1 MKNKNKI
8 INELYEKSPDVRE
21 RIRKDV
27 DFSQFEKKNAPAAKS
42 SNGFKWAT
50 AVLSVALIAMIA
62 VLAPI
67 IAKTSKPGKSGKTP
81 GVSYASDY
89 VVFIDVNPSVRL
101 DVSGGDVVTAQKGM
115 NKDGVVLLY
124 QENLVGKNIDE
135 AATYLIEK
143 MDEAGL
149 VKDKGK
155 VRISVADKK
164 TGKRIDEKQRHALEV
179 VNNLFKNKNKDVS
192 AMILSDKEIDAI
204 EDYYD
209 NNNVGE
215 YEMQMIEEFKA
226 KLLLAIDKKIGRIDE
241 LLNILKPWEKDERK
255 VKKLDQNDAETTR
268 PGVITDADVS
278 GIKDCLNM
286 FDDILAGGGIS
297 QNVAENT
304 DKDGEFKDYPFVM
317 TVTVGNTGITAKMYY
332 KEVNTVTETE
342 IDDGEEETEVSTTLS
357 GVMVFGDQKFDVT
370 GKKEIETEGNEKETS
385 IEFTTKSQTNPD
397 NYVKIKQSVEVENGA
412 QEVEYEYEIYENGE
426 KAREFKLEVEDENGK
441 TEVSFKMEIE
451 NVPEETE
458 YKIIKGDVDG
468 KFKIKY
474 EKGKE
479 KGFITV
485 EAVEGGYKLTY
496 NNGYS
501 EVI

>member
-67 IAKTSKPGKSGKTP
+67 IAKTSKPDKSRKTP

-124 QENLVGKNIDE
+124 KENLVGKNIDE

-164 TGKRIDEKQRHALEV
+164 TGKRIDEKQRHAVDV
-179 VNNLFKNKNKDVS
+179 VNNLFKNNNKVVS
-192 AMILSDKEIDAI
+192 AMILSDNEIDAI

-209 NNNVGE
+209 NNNVGQ
-215 YEMQMIEEFKA
+215 YEIDMIKEFKD
-226 KLLLAIDKKIGRIDE
+226 KLLRAIDKKIGRIDE

-255 VKKLDQNDAETTR
+255 VKNLDQNDAEKAALEAIK
-268 PGVITDADVS
+268 VYCADYKVNYYEVANDE
-278 GIKDCLNM
+278 IAEFYEDLVEKKKDLQECI
-286 FDDILAGGGIS
+286 DDI
-297 QNVAENT
+297 N
-304 DKDGEFKDYPFVM
+304 
-317 TVTVGNTGITAKMYY
+317 
-332 KEVNTVTETE
+332 
-342 IDDGEEETEVSTTLS
+342 
-357 GVMVFGDQKFDVT
+357 
-370 GKKEIETEGNEKETS
+370 
-385 IEFTTKSQTNPD
+385 NPD
-397 NYVKIKQSVEVENGA
+397 GDDSYGEILSDLLEIVKEELFE
-412 QEVEYEYEIYENGE
+412 QE
-426 KAREFKLEVEDENGK
+426 D
-441 TEVSFKMEIE
+441 
-451 NVPEETE
+451 
-458 YKIIKGDVDG
+458 
-468 KFKIKY
+468 
-474 EKGKE
+474 
-479 KGFITV
+479 
-485 EAVEGGYKLTY
+485 
-496 NNGYS
+496 
-501 EVI
+501 

>member
-8 INELYEKSPDVRE
+8 INELYEKSPDIRE

-67 IAKTSKPGKSGKTP
+67 IAKTSKPEKSGKTP

-179 VNNLFKNKNKDVS
+179 VNNLFQNKNKDVS
-192 AMILSDKEIDAI
+192 AMILSDNEIDAI

-209 NNNVGE
+209 NNNVGQ
-215 YEMQMIEEFKA
+215 YEIDMIKEFKD
-226 KLLLAIDKKIGRIDE
+226 KLLRAIDKKIGRIDE

-255 VKKLDQNDAETTR
+255 VKNLDQNDAEKAALEAIK
-268 PGVITDADVS
+268 VYCADYKVNYYEVANDE
-278 GIKDCLNM
+278 IAEFYEDLVEKKKDLQECI
-286 FDDILAGGGIS
+286 DDI
-297 QNVAENT
+297 N
-304 DKDGEFKDYPFVM
+304 
-317 TVTVGNTGITAKMYY
+317 
-332 KEVNTVTETE
+332 
-342 IDDGEEETEVSTTLS
+342 
-357 GVMVFGDQKFDVT
+357 
-370 GKKEIETEGNEKETS
+370 
-385 IEFTTKSQTNPD
+385 NPD
-397 NYVKIKQSVEVENGA
+397 GDDSYGEILSDLLEIVKEELFE
-412 QEVEYEYEIYENGE
+412 QE
-426 KAREFKLEVEDENGK
+426 D
-441 TEVSFKMEIE
+441 
-451 NVPEETE
+451 
-458 YKIIKGDVDG
+458 
-468 KFKIKY
+468 
-474 EKGKE
+474 
-479 KGFITV
+479 
-485 EAVEGGYKLTY
+485 
-496 NNGYS
+496 
-501 EVI
+501 

>member
-209 NNNVGE
+209 NNNVGD
-215 YEMQMIEEFKA
+215 YEKQMIDEFKA
-226 KLLLAIDKKIGRIDE
+226 KLLLAIEKKIGKIE
-241 LLNILKPWEKDERK
+241 NLLGMLDKEGLSESERK
-255 VKKLDQNDAETTR
+255 VKKLDQNDAEKAALEAIK
-268 PGVITDADVS
+268 VYCADYKVNYHEVANDE
-278 GIKDCLNM
+278 IAEFYEDLVEKKKDLLESI
-286 FDDILAGGGIS
+286 DDIKNS
-297 QNVAENT
+297 
-304 DKDGEFKDYPFVM
+304 DGDDSYGKILSDLLEIV
-317 TVTVGNTGITAKMYY
+317 
-332 KEVNTVTETE
+332 KEELFE
-342 IDDGEEETEVSTTLS
+342 
-357 GVMVFGDQKFDVT
+357 
-370 GKKEIETEGNEKETS
+370 
-385 IEFTTKSQTNPD
+385 
-397 NYVKIKQSVEVENGA
+397 
-412 QEVEYEYEIYENGE
+412 QE
-426 KAREFKLEVEDENGK
+426 D
-441 TEVSFKMEIE
+441 
-451 NVPEETE
+451 
-458 YKIIKGDVDG
+458 
-468 KFKIKY
+468 
-474 EKGKE
+474 
-479 KGFITV
+479 
-485 EAVEGGYKLTY
+485 
-496 NNGYS
+496 
-501 EVI
+501 

>member
-67 IAKTSKPGKSGKTP
+67 IAKTSKPDKSGKTP

-101 DVSGGDVVTAQKGM
+101 DVSAGDVVTAQKGM

-149 VKDKGK
+149 VKDNGK

-164 TGKRIDEKQRHALEV
+164 TGKRIDEKQRHAVEV

-209 NNNVGE
+209 NNNVGQ
-215 YEMQMIEEFKA
+215 YEIDMIKEFKD
-226 KLLLAIDKKIGRIDE
+226 KLLRAIDKKIGRIDE
-241 LLNILKPWEKDERK
+241 LLKILKPWEKDERK
-255 VKKLDQNDAETTR
+255 VKKIDQNDAEKAALEAIK
-268 PGVITDADVS
+268 VYCADYKVNYYEVANDE
-278 GIKDCLNM
+278 IAEFYEDLVEKKKDLQECI
-286 FDDILAGGGIS
+286 DDI
-297 QNVAENT
+297 N
-304 DKDGEFKDYPFVM
+304 
-317 TVTVGNTGITAKMYY
+317 
-332 KEVNTVTETE
+332 
-342 IDDGEEETEVSTTLS
+342 
-357 GVMVFGDQKFDVT
+357 
-370 GKKEIETEGNEKETS
+370 
-385 IEFTTKSQTNPD
+385 NPD
-397 NYVKIKQSVEVENGA
+397 GDDSYGEILSDLLEIVKEELFE
-412 QEVEYEYEIYENGE
+412 QE
-426 KAREFKLEVEDENGK
+426 D
-441 TEVSFKMEIE
+441 
-451 NVPEETE
+451 
-458 YKIIKGDVDG
+458 
-468 KFKIKY
+468 
-474 EKGKE
+474 
-479 KGFITV
+479 
-485 EAVEGGYKLTY
+485 
-496 NNGYS
+496 
-501 EVI
+501 

>member
-42 SNGFKWAT
+42 SNRFKWAT

-124 QENLVGKNIDE
+124 QENLIGKNIDE

-149 VKDKGK
+149 VKDKGN

-179 VNNLFKNKNKDVS
+179 VNNLFQNKNKDVS
-192 AMILSDKEIDAI
+192 AMILSDNEIDAI

-209 NNNVGE
+209 NNNVDE
-215 YEMQMIEEFKA
+215 YEKQMIEEFKA
-226 KLLLAIDKKIGRIDE
+226 KLLLAIDKKIGDIDE

-255 VKKLDQNDAETTR
+255 VKKLDQNDAEKAALEAIK
-268 PGVITDADVS
+268 VYCADYKVNYYEVANDE
-278 GIKDCLNM
+278 IAEFYKDLVEKKKDLQECI
-286 FDDILAGGGIS
+286 DDI
-297 QNVAENT
+297 N
-304 DKDGEFKDYPFVM
+304 
-317 TVTVGNTGITAKMYY
+317 
-332 KEVNTVTETE
+332 
-342 IDDGEEETEVSTTLS
+342 
-357 GVMVFGDQKFDVT
+357 
-370 GKKEIETEGNEKETS
+370 
-385 IEFTTKSQTNPD
+385 NPD
-397 NYVKIKQSVEVENGA
+397 GDDSYGEILSDLLEIVKEELF
-412 QEVEYEYEIYENGE
+412 E
-426 KAREFKLEVEDENGK
+426 ED
-441 TEVSFKMEIE
+441 
-451 NVPEETE
+451 
-458 YKIIKGDVDG
+458 D
-468 KFKIKY
+468 
-474 EKGKE
+474 
-479 KGFITV
+479 
-485 EAVEGGYKLTY
+485 
-496 NNGYS
+496 
-501 EVI
+501 

>member
-67 IAKTSKPGKSGKTP
+67 IAKTSKPDKPGKNP

-179 VNNLFKNKNKDVS
+179 VNNLFQNKNKDVS
-192 AMILSDKEIDAI
+192 AMILSDNDIDAI

-215 YEMQMIEEFKA
+215 YEKQMIEEFKA
-226 KLLLAIDKKIGRIDE
+226 KLLLAIDKKIGDINKLCE
-241 LLNILKPWEKDERK
+241 MLNNAGLSESERK
-255 VKKLDQNDAETTR
+255 VKNLDQNDAEKAALEAIK
-268 PGVITDADVS
+268 VYCADYKVNYHEVANDE
-278 GIKDCLNM
+278 IAEFCEDL
-286 FDDILAGGGIS
+286 DD
-297 QNVAENT
+297 
-304 DKDGEFKDYPFVM
+304 
-317 TVTVGNTGITAKMYY
+317 KM
-332 KEVNTVTETE
+332 KELLKC
-342 IDDGEEETEVSTTLS
+342 ID
-357 GVMVFGDQKFDVT
+357 
-370 GKKEIETEGNEKETS
+370 
-385 IEFTTKSQTNPD
+385 
-397 NYVKIKQSVEVENGA
+397 KIKNSDDDDSYGEILSDLLEIVKEELFE
-412 QEVEYEYEIYENGE
+412 QE
-426 KAREFKLEVEDENGK
+426 D
-441 TEVSFKMEIE
+441 
-451 NVPEETE
+451 
-458 YKIIKGDVDG
+458 
-468 KFKIKY
+468 
-474 EKGKE
+474 
-479 KGFITV
+479 
-485 EAVEGGYKLTY
+485 
-496 NNGYS
+496 
-501 EVI
+501 

>member
-8 INELYEKSPDVRE
+8 INELYEKSPDIRE

-67 IAKTSKPGKSGKTP
+67 IAKTSKPDKSGKTP

-124 QENLVGKNIDE
+124 KENLVGKNIDE

-149 VKDKGK
+149 VKDKGE

-179 VNNLFKNKNKDVS
+179 VNNLFQNKNKDVS
-192 AMILSDKEIDAI
+192 AMILSDNEIDAI

-215 YEMQMIEEFKA
+215 YEKQMIEEFKA

-241 LLNILKPWEKDERK
+241 LLNTLKPWEKDERK
-255 VKKLDQNDAETTR
+255 VKHLDQNDAEKAALEAIK
-268 PGVITDADVS
+268 VYCADYKVNYYEVANDE
-278 GIKDCLNM
+278 IAEFYEDLVEKKKDLLECI
-286 FDDILAGGGIS
+286 DDI
-297 QNVAENT
+297 N
-304 DKDGEFKDYPFVM
+304 
-317 TVTVGNTGITAKMYY
+317 
-332 KEVNTVTETE
+332 
-342 IDDGEEETEVSTTLS
+342 
-357 GVMVFGDQKFDVT
+357 
-370 GKKEIETEGNEKETS
+370 
-385 IEFTTKSQTNPD
+385 NPD
-397 NYVKIKQSVEVENGA
+397 GDDSYGEILSDLLEIVKEELFE
-412 QEVEYEYEIYENGE
+412 QE
-426 KAREFKLEVEDENGK
+426 D
-441 TEVSFKMEIE
+441 
-451 NVPEETE
+451 
-458 YKIIKGDVDG
+458 
-468 KFKIKY
+468 
-474 EKGKE
+474 
-479 KGFITV
+479 
-485 EAVEGGYKLTY
+485 
-496 NNGYS
+496 
-501 EVI
+501 

>member
-50 AVLSVALIAMIA
+50 AILSVALIAMIA

-67 IAKTSKPGKSGKTP
+67 IAKTSKPDKPGKTP

-179 VNNLFKNKNKDVS
+179 VNNLFRNKNKDVS
-192 AMILSDKEIDAI
+192 AMILSDEQIDAI
-204 EDYYD
+204 EDWYD
-209 NNNVGE
+209 TDNVGQ
-215 YEMQMIEEFKA
+215 YEIDMIKEFRE
-226 KLLLAIDKKIGRIDE
+226 KLIVAINEKIGRIE
-241 LLNILKPWEKDERK
+241 SLLGMLDKEGLSESERK
-255 VKKLDQNDAETTR
+255 VKKLDQNDAEKA
-268 PGVITDADVS
+268 VLEEIKIYCKAYKADIDDVLDEE
-278 GIKDCLNM
+278 INEYYKDLEKNKEKLQKSLKKINEN
-286 FDDILAGGGIS
+286 DDDDDYGDILAELLEI
-297 QNVAENT
+297 V
-304 DKDGEFKDYPFVM
+304 
-317 TVTVGNTGITAKMYY
+317 
-332 KEVNTVTETE
+332 KERLFEE
-342 IDDGEEETEVSTTLS
+342 DD
-357 GVMVFGDQKFDVT
+357 
-370 GKKEIETEGNEKETS
+370 
-385 IEFTTKSQTNPD
+385 
-397 NYVKIKQSVEVENGA
+397 
-412 QEVEYEYEIYENGE
+412 
-426 KAREFKLEVEDENGK
+426 
-441 TEVSFKMEIE
+441 
-451 NVPEETE
+451 
-458 YKIIKGDVDG
+458 
-468 KFKIKY
+468 
-474 EKGKE
+474 
-479 KGFITV
+479 
-485 EAVEGGYKLTY
+485 
-496 NNGYS
+496 
-501 EVI
+501 

>member
-27 DFSQFEKKNAPAAKS
+27 DFPQFEKKNAPAAKS

-164 TGKRIDEKQRHALEV
+164 TGKRIDEKQRHAVDV
-179 VNNLFKNKNKDVS
+179 VNNLFQNKNKDVS
-192 AMILSDKEIDAI
+192 AMILSDNEIDAI

-215 YEMQMIEEFKA
+215 YEKQMVEEFKA

-241 LLNILKPWEKDERK
+241 LLNTLKPWEKDERK
-255 VKKLDQNDAETTR
+255 VKNLDQNDAEKAALEAIK
-268 PGVITDADVS
+268 VYCADYNVNYHEVANDE
-278 GIKDCLNM
+278 IAEFYEDLVEKKKDLLECI
-286 FDDILAGGGIS
+286 DDI
-297 QNVAENT
+297 N
-304 DKDGEFKDYPFVM
+304 
-317 TVTVGNTGITAKMYY
+317 
-332 KEVNTVTETE
+332 
-342 IDDGEEETEVSTTLS
+342 
-357 GVMVFGDQKFDVT
+357 
-370 GKKEIETEGNEKETS
+370 
-385 IEFTTKSQTNPD
+385 NPD
-397 NYVKIKQSVEVENGA
+397 GDDSYGEILSDLLEIVKEELFE
-412 QEVEYEYEIYENGE
+412 QE
-426 KAREFKLEVEDENGK
+426 D
-441 TEVSFKMEIE
+441 
-451 NVPEETE
+451 
-458 YKIIKGDVDG
+458 
-468 KFKIKY
+468 
-474 EKGKE
+474 
-479 KGFITV
+479 
-485 EAVEGGYKLTY
+485 
-496 NNGYS
+496 
-501 EVI
+501 

>member
-67 IAKTSKPGKSGKTP
+67 IAKTSKPGKSPKTP

-124 QENLVGKNIDE
+124 KENLVGKNIDE

-164 TGKRIDEKQRHALEV
+164 TGKRIDEKQRHAVDV

-192 AMILSDKEIDAI
+192 AMILSDNEIDAI

-209 NNNVGE
+209 NNNVGQ
-215 YEMQMIEEFKA
+215 YEIDMIKEFKD
-226 KLLLAIDKKIGRIDE
+226 KLLRAIDKKIGDINKLCE
-241 LLNILKPWEKDERK
+241 MLNNAGLSESERK
-255 VKKLDQNDAETTR
+255 VKNLDQNDAEKAALEAIK
-268 PGVITDADVS
+268 VYCADYKVNYHEVANDE
-278 GIKDCLNM
+278 IAEFCEELFDKKKDLQECI
-286 FDDILAGGGIS
+286 DDIKTS
-297 QNVAENT
+297 
-304 DKDGEFKDYPFVM
+304 DGDDSYGEILSDLLEIV
-317 TVTVGNTGITAKMYY
+317 
-332 KEVNTVTETE
+332 KEELFE
-342 IDDGEEETEVSTTLS
+342 
-357 GVMVFGDQKFDVT
+357 
-370 GKKEIETEGNEKETS
+370 
-385 IEFTTKSQTNPD
+385 
-397 NYVKIKQSVEVENGA
+397 
-412 QEVEYEYEIYENGE
+412 QE
-426 KAREFKLEVEDENGK
+426 D
-441 TEVSFKMEIE
+441 
-451 NVPEETE
+451 
-458 YKIIKGDVDG
+458 
-468 KFKIKY
+468 
-474 EKGKE
+474 
-479 KGFITV
+479 
-485 EAVEGGYKLTY
+485 
-496 NNGYS
+496 
-501 EVI
+501 

>member
-67 IAKTSKPGKSGKTP
+67 IAKTSKPDKSPKTP

-179 VNNLFKNKNKDVS
+179 VNNLFQNKNKDVS

-209 NNNVGE
+209 NNNVGQ
-215 YEMQMIEEFKA
+215 YEIDMIKEFKD
-226 KLLLAIDKKIGRIDE
+226 KLLLAIDKKIGDINKLCE
-241 LLNILKPWEKDERK
+241 MLNNAGLSESERK
-255 VKKLDQNDAETTR
+255 VKNLDQNDAEKAALEAIK
-268 PGVITDADVS
+268 VYCADYKVNYHEVANDE
-278 GIKDCLNM
+278 IAEFCDDLVDKRKDLLECI
-286 FDDILAGGGIS
+286 DDI
-297 QNVAENT
+297 NNP
-304 DKDGEFKDYPFVM
+304 DGDDSYGEILSDLLEIV
-317 TVTVGNTGITAKMYY
+317 
-332 KEVNTVTETE
+332 KEE
-342 IDDGEEETEVSTTLS
+342 L
-357 GVMVFGDQKFDVT
+357 F
-370 GKKEIETEGNEKETS
+370 EKE
-385 IEFTTKSQTNPD
+385 D
-397 NYVKIKQSVEVENGA
+397 
-412 QEVEYEYEIYENGE
+412 
-426 KAREFKLEVEDENGK
+426 
-441 TEVSFKMEIE
+441 
-451 NVPEETE
+451 
-458 YKIIKGDVDG
+458 
-468 KFKIKY
+468 
-474 EKGKE
+474 
-479 KGFITV
+479 
-485 EAVEGGYKLTY
+485 
-496 NNGYS
+496 
-501 EVI
+501 

>member
-67 IAKTSKPGKSGKTP
+67 IAKTSKPGKPGKNP

-124 QENLVGKNIDE
+124 KENLVGKNIDE

-164 TGKRIDEKQRHALEV
+164 TGKRIDEKQRHALDV

-215 YEMQMIEEFKA
+215 YEKQMIEEFKD
-226 KLLLAIDKKIGRIDE
+226 KLIVAINEKIRRIESLLGMLDKEGLSE
-241 LLNILKPWEKDERK
+241 SERK
-255 VKKLDQNDAETTR
+255 VKKLDQNDAEKAALEAIK
-268 PGVITDADVS
+268 VYCADYKVNYHEVANDE
-278 GIKDCLNM
+278 IAEFYDDLVDKRKDLLECI
-286 FDDILAGGGIS
+286 DDI
-297 QNVAENT
+297 N
-304 DKDGEFKDYPFVM
+304 KPDGDDSYGEILSDLLEIV
-317 TVTVGNTGITAKMYY
+317 
-332 KEVNTVTETE
+332 KEELFE
-342 IDDGEEETEVSTTLS
+342 
-357 GVMVFGDQKFDVT
+357 
-370 GKKEIETEGNEKETS
+370 
-385 IEFTTKSQTNPD
+385 
-397 NYVKIKQSVEVENGA
+397 
-412 QEVEYEYEIYENGE
+412 QE
-426 KAREFKLEVEDENGK
+426 D
-441 TEVSFKMEIE
+441 
-451 NVPEETE
+451 
-458 YKIIKGDVDG
+458 
-468 KFKIKY
+468 
-474 EKGKE
+474 
-479 KGFITV
+479 
-485 EAVEGGYKLTY
+485 
-496 NNGYS
+496 
-501 EVI
+501 

>member
-8 INELYEKSPDVRE
+8 INELYEKSPDIRE

-179 VNNLFKNKNKDVS
+179 VNNLFQNKNKDVS
-192 AMILSDKEIDAI
+192 AMILSDNEIDAI

-215 YEMQMIEEFKA
+215 YEKQMVEEFKA

-255 VKKLDQNDAETTR
+255 VKNLDQNDAEKAALEAIK
-268 PGVITDADVS
+268 VYCADYKVNYYEVANDE
-278 GIKDCLNM
+278 IAEFYEDLVEKKKDLQECI
-286 FDDILAGGGIS
+286 DDI
-297 QNVAENT
+297 N
-304 DKDGEFKDYPFVM
+304 
-317 TVTVGNTGITAKMYY
+317 
-332 KEVNTVTETE
+332 
-342 IDDGEEETEVSTTLS
+342 
-357 GVMVFGDQKFDVT
+357 
-370 GKKEIETEGNEKETS
+370 
-385 IEFTTKSQTNPD
+385 NPD
-397 NYVKIKQSVEVENGA
+397 GDDSYGEILSDLLEIVKEELFE
-412 QEVEYEYEIYENGE
+412 QE
-426 KAREFKLEVEDENGK
+426 D
-441 TEVSFKMEIE
+441 
-451 NVPEETE
+451 
-458 YKIIKGDVDG
+458 
-468 KFKIKY
+468 
-474 EKGKE
+474 
-479 KGFITV
+479 
-485 EAVEGGYKLTY
+485 
-496 NNGYS
+496 
-501 EVI
+501 

>member
-67 IAKTSKPGKSGKTP
+67 IAKTSKPK
-81 GVSYASDY
+81 SYASDY

-124 QENLVGKNIDE
+124 RENLVGKNIDE

-179 VNNLFKNKNKDVS
+179 VNKLFQNKNKDVS
-192 AMILSDKEIDAI
+192 AMILSDNDIDAI
-204 EDYYD
+204 EDWYD
-209 NNNVGE
+209 TDNVGD
-215 YEMQMIEEFKA
+215 YEKQMIDDFK
-226 KLLLAIDKKIGRIDE
+226 KRLLDAINTKIGRIEEIKALLDE
-241 LLNILKPWEKDERK
+241 LDKNRRVKD
-255 VKKLDQNDAETTR
+255 LDNDAEKSLYEK
-268 PGVITDADVS
+268 IQLYCADYKLNWNEVK
-278 GIKDCLNM
+278 KD
-286 FDDILAGGGIS
+286 
-297 QNVAENT
+297 
-304 DKDGEFKDYPFVM
+304 
-317 TVTVGNTGITAKMYY
+317 
-332 KEVNTVTETE
+332 
-342 IDDGEEETEVSTTLS
+342 
-357 GVMVFGDQKFDVT
+357 
-370 GKKEIETEGNEKETS
+370 
-385 IEFTTKSQTNPD
+385 
-397 NYVKIKQSVEVENGA
+397 KIKEF
-412 QEVEYEYEIYENGE
+412 YKDIDE
-426 KAREFKLEVEDENGK
+426 KREKLEDCIEDI
-441 TEVSFKMEIE
+441 EISDGDDSYGE
-451 NVPEETE
+451 ILSDLLEIVKEELFE
-458 YKIIKGDVDG
+458 QED
-468 KFKIKY
+468 
-474 EKGKE
+474 
-479 KGFITV
+479 
-485 EAVEGGYKLTY
+485 
-496 NNGYS
+496 
-501 EVI
+501 

>member
-21 RIRKDV
+21 RIKKDV

-149 VKDKGK
+149 VEAKVK

-179 VNNLFKNKNKDVS
+179 VNNLFQNKNKDVS
-192 AMILSDKEIDAI
+192 AMILSDKDIDAI
-204 EDYYD
+204 EDWYD
-209 NNNVGE
+209 TDNVGE
-215 YEMQMIEEFKA
+215 YEKQMIDDFK
-226 KLLLAIDKKIGRIDE
+226 KRLLDAINTKIGRIEEIKALLDE
-241 LLNILKPWEKDERK
+241 LDKNRRVKD
-255 VKKLDQNDAETTR
+255 LDNDAEKSLYEK
-268 PGVITDADVS
+268 IQLYCADYKLNWNEVK
-278 GIKDCLNM
+278 KD
-286 FDDILAGGGIS
+286 
-297 QNVAENT
+297 
-304 DKDGEFKDYPFVM
+304 
-317 TVTVGNTGITAKMYY
+317 
-332 KEVNTVTETE
+332 
-342 IDDGEEETEVSTTLS
+342 
-357 GVMVFGDQKFDVT
+357 
-370 GKKEIETEGNEKETS
+370 
-385 IEFTTKSQTNPD
+385 
-397 NYVKIKQSVEVENGA
+397 KIKEF
-412 QEVEYEYEIYENGE
+412 YEDIDE
-426 KAREFKLEVEDENGK
+426 KREKLEDCIEDI
-441 TEVSFKMEIE
+441 EISDGDDSYGE
-451 NVPEETE
+451 ILSDLLEIVKEELFE
-458 YKIIKGDVDG
+458 QED
-468 KFKIKY
+468 
-474 EKGKE
+474 
-479 KGFITV
+479 
-485 EAVEGGYKLTY
+485 
-496 NNGYS
+496 
-501 EVI
+501 

>member
-149 VKDKGK
+149 VKDKGN

-179 VNNLFKNKNKDVS
+179 VNNLFQNKNKDVS
-192 AMILSDKEIDAI
+192 AMILSDNEIDAI

-215 YEMQMIEEFKA
+215 YEKQMVEEFKT
-226 KLLLAIDKKIGRIDE
+226 KLLLAIDKKIGDIDE
-241 LLNILKPWEKDERK
+241 LINTLKPWEKDERK
-255 VKKLDQNDAETTR
+255 VKTLDQNDAEKAALEAIK
-268 PGVITDADVS
+268 VYCADYKVNYYEVANDE
-278 GIKDCLNM
+278 IAEFYEDLVEKKKDLQECI
-286 FDDILAGGGIS
+286 DDI
-297 QNVAENT
+297 N
-304 DKDGEFKDYPFVM
+304 
-317 TVTVGNTGITAKMYY
+317 
-332 KEVNTVTETE
+332 
-342 IDDGEEETEVSTTLS
+342 
-357 GVMVFGDQKFDVT
+357 
-370 GKKEIETEGNEKETS
+370 
-385 IEFTTKSQTNPD
+385 NPD
-397 NYVKIKQSVEVENGA
+397 GDDSYGEILSDLLEIVKEELFE
-412 QEVEYEYEIYENGE
+412 QE
-426 KAREFKLEVEDENGK
+426 D
-441 TEVSFKMEIE
+441 
-451 NVPEETE
+451 
-458 YKIIKGDVDG
+458 
-468 KFKIKY
+468 
-474 EKGKE
+474 
-479 KGFITV
+479 
-485 EAVEGGYKLTY
+485 
-496 NNGYS
+496 
-501 EVI
+501 

>member
-1 MKNKNKI
+1 MKNRNKI

-179 VNNLFKNKNKDVS
+179 VNNLFQNKNKDVS
-192 AMILSDKEIDAI
+192 AMILSDNDIDAI

-215 YEMQMIEEFKA
+215 YEKQMVEEFKA
-226 KLLLAIDKKIGRIDE
+226 KLLLAIDKKIGDINKLCE
-241 LLNILKPWEKDERK
+241 MLNNAGLSESERK
-255 VKKLDQNDAETTR
+255 VKNLDQNDAEKAALEAIK
-268 PGVITDADVS
+268 VYCADYKVNYHEVANDE
-278 GIKDCLNM
+278 IAEFYEDL
-286 FDDILAGGGIS
+286 DD
-297 QNVAENT
+297 
-304 DKDGEFKDYPFVM
+304 
-317 TVTVGNTGITAKMYY
+317 KM
-332 KEVNTVTETE
+332 KELLKC
-342 IDDGEEETEVSTTLS
+342 ID
-357 GVMVFGDQKFDVT
+357 
-370 GKKEIETEGNEKETS
+370 
-385 IEFTTKSQTNPD
+385 
-397 NYVKIKQSVEVENGA
+397 KIKNSDDDDSYGEILSDLLEIVKEELFE
-412 QEVEYEYEIYENGE
+412 QE
-426 KAREFKLEVEDENGK
+426 D
-441 TEVSFKMEIE
+441 
-451 NVPEETE
+451 
-458 YKIIKGDVDG
+458 
-468 KFKIKY
+468 
-474 EKGKE
+474 
-479 KGFITV
+479 
-485 EAVEGGYKLTY
+485 
-496 NNGYS
+496 
-501 EVI
+501 

>member
-179 VNNLFKNKNKDVS
+179 VNNLFQNKNKDVS
-192 AMILSDKEIDAI
+192 AMILSDNEIDAI

-215 YEMQMIEEFKA
+215 YEKQMVEEFKA

-255 VKKLDQNDAETTR
+255 VKNLDQNDAEKAALEAIK
-268 PGVITDADVS
+268 VYCADYKVNYYEVANDE
-278 GIKDCLNM
+278 IAEFYKDLVEKKKDLQECI
-286 FDDILAGGGIS
+286 DDI
-297 QNVAENT
+297 N
-304 DKDGEFKDYPFVM
+304 
-317 TVTVGNTGITAKMYY
+317 
-332 KEVNTVTETE
+332 
-342 IDDGEEETEVSTTLS
+342 
-357 GVMVFGDQKFDVT
+357 
-370 GKKEIETEGNEKETS
+370 
-385 IEFTTKSQTNPD
+385 NPD
-397 NYVKIKQSVEVENGA
+397 GDDSYGEILSDLLEIVKEELFE
-412 QEVEYEYEIYENGE
+412 QE
-426 KAREFKLEVEDENGK
+426 D
-441 TEVSFKMEIE
+441 
-451 NVPEETE
+451 
-458 YKIIKGDVDG
+458 
-468 KFKIKY
+468 
-474 EKGKE
+474 
-479 KGFITV
+479 
-485 EAVEGGYKLTY
+485 
-496 NNGYS
+496 
-501 EVI
+501 

>member
-67 IAKTSKPGKSGKTP
+67 IAKTSKPDKSPKTP

-179 VNNLFKNKNKDVS
+179 VNKLFQNKNKDVS
-192 AMILSDKEIDAI
+192 AMILSDNDIDAI

-215 YEMQMIEEFKA
+215 YEKQMVEEFKA

-255 VKKLDQNDAETTR
+255 VKKLDQNDAEKAALEAIK
-268 PGVITDADVS
+268 VYCADYKVNYYEVANDE
-278 GIKDCLNM
+278 IAEFYEELFDKKKDLLECI
-286 FDDILAGGGIS
+286 DDI
-297 QNVAENT
+297 N
-304 DKDGEFKDYPFVM
+304 
-317 TVTVGNTGITAKMYY
+317 
-332 KEVNTVTETE
+332 
-342 IDDGEEETEVSTTLS
+342 
-357 GVMVFGDQKFDVT
+357 
-370 GKKEIETEGNEKETS
+370 
-385 IEFTTKSQTNPD
+385 NPD
-397 NYVKIKQSVEVENGA
+397 GDDSYGEILSDLLEIVKEELFE
-412 QEVEYEYEIYENGE
+412 QE
-426 KAREFKLEVEDENGK
+426 D
-441 TEVSFKMEIE
+441 
-451 NVPEETE
+451 
-458 YKIIKGDVDG
+458 
-468 KFKIKY
+468 
-474 EKGKE
+474 
-479 KGFITV
+479 
-485 EAVEGGYKLTY
+485 
-496 NNGYS
+496 
-501 EVI
+501 

>member
-8 INELYEKSPDVRE
+8 INELYEKSHDVRE

-67 IAKTSKPGKSGKTP
+67 IAKTSKPK
-81 GVSYASDY
+81 SYASDY

-164 TGKRIDEKQRHALEV
+164 TGKRIDEKQRHAVDV

-192 AMILSDKEIDAI
+192 AMILSDNDIDAI

-215 YEMQMIEEFKA
+215 YEKQMVEEFKA
-226 KLLLAIDKKIGRIDE
+226 KLMLAIDKKIGRIDE

-255 VKKLDQNDAETTR
+255 VKNLDQNDAEKAALEAIK
-268 PGVITDADVS
+268 VYCADYKVNYHEVANDE
-278 GIKDCLNM
+278 IAEFYDDLVEKKKDLQECI
-286 FDDILAGGGIS
+286 DDI
-297 QNVAENT
+297 
-304 DKDGEFKDYPFVM
+304 K
-317 TVTVGNTGITAKMYY
+317 
-332 KEVNTVTETE
+332 
-342 IDDGEEETEVSTTLS
+342 
-357 GVMVFGDQKFDVT
+357 
-370 GKKEIETEGNEKETS
+370 
-385 IEFTTKSQTNPD
+385 NPD
-397 NYVKIKQSVEVENGA
+397 GDDSYGEILSDLLEIVKEELFE
-412 QEVEYEYEIYENGE
+412 QE
-426 KAREFKLEVEDENGK
+426 D
-441 TEVSFKMEIE
+441 
-451 NVPEETE
+451 
-458 YKIIKGDVDG
+458 
-468 KFKIKY
+468 
-474 EKGKE
+474 
-479 KGFITV
+479 
-485 EAVEGGYKLTY
+485 
-496 NNGYS
+496 
-501 EVI
+501 

>member
-21 RIRKDV
+21 RIKKDV

-67 IAKTSKPGKSGKTP
+67 IAKTSKPDKPGKTP

-164 TGKRIDEKQRHALEV
+164 TGKRIDEKQRHAVEV

-192 AMILSDKEIDAI
+192 AMILSDNDIDAI

-215 YEMQMIEEFKA
+215 YEKQMVEEFKA
-226 KLLLAIDKKIGRIDE
+226 KLLLAIDKKIGDINKLCE
-241 LLNILKPWEKDERK
+241 MLNNAGLSESERK
-255 VKKLDQNDAETTR
+255 VKNLDQNDAEKAALEAIK
-268 PGVITDADVS
+268 VYCADYKVNYHEVANDE
-278 GIKDCLNM
+278 IAEFYEDL
-286 FDDILAGGGIS
+286 DD
-297 QNVAENT
+297 
-304 DKDGEFKDYPFVM
+304 
-317 TVTVGNTGITAKMYY
+317 KM
-332 KEVNTVTETE
+332 KELLKC
-342 IDDGEEETEVSTTLS
+342 ID
-357 GVMVFGDQKFDVT
+357 
-370 GKKEIETEGNEKETS
+370 
-385 IEFTTKSQTNPD
+385 
-397 NYVKIKQSVEVENGA
+397 KIKNSDDDDSYGEILSDLLEIVKEELFE
-412 QEVEYEYEIYENGE
+412 QE
-426 KAREFKLEVEDENGK
+426 D
-441 TEVSFKMEIE
+441 
-451 NVPEETE
+451 
-458 YKIIKGDVDG
+458 
-468 KFKIKY
+468 
-474 EKGKE
+474 
-479 KGFITV
+479 
-485 EAVEGGYKLTY
+485 
-496 NNGYS
+496 
-501 EVI
+501 

>member
-164 TGKRIDEKQRHALEV
+164 TGKRIDEKQRHALKV
-179 VNNLFKNKNKDVS
+179 VNNLFQNKNKDVS

-215 YEMQMIEEFKA
+215 YEKQMIDDFKD
-226 KLLLAIDKKIGRIDE
+226 KLIVAINEKIRRIESLLGMIDKEGLSE
-241 LLNILKPWEKDERK
+241 SERK
-255 VKKLDQNDAETTR
+255 VKKLDQNDAEKAALEAIK
-268 PGVITDADVS
+268 VYCADYKVNYHEVANDE
-278 GIKDCLNM
+278 IAEFYEDL
-286 FDDILAGGGIS
+286 DD
-297 QNVAENT
+297 
-304 DKDGEFKDYPFVM
+304 KR
-317 TVTVGNTGITAKMYY
+317 
-332 KEVNTVTETE
+332 KELLKC
-342 IDDGEEETEVSTTLS
+342 ID
-357 GVMVFGDQKFDVT
+357 
-370 GKKEIETEGNEKETS
+370 
-385 IEFTTKSQTNPD
+385 
-397 NYVKIKQSVEVENGA
+397 KIKNSDDDDSYGEILSDLLEIVKEELFE
-412 QEVEYEYEIYENGE
+412 QE
-426 KAREFKLEVEDENGK
+426 D
-441 TEVSFKMEIE
+441 
-451 NVPEETE
+451 
-458 YKIIKGDVDG
+458 
-468 KFKIKY
+468 
-474 EKGKE
+474 
-479 KGFITV
+479 
-485 EAVEGGYKLTY
+485 
-496 NNGYS
+496 
-501 EVI
+501 

>member
-67 IAKTSKPGKSGKTP
+67 IAKTSKPDKSPKTP

-179 VNNLFKNKNKDVS
+179 VNNLFQNKNKDVS

-215 YEMQMIEEFKA
+215 YEKQMIDEFKA
-226 KLLLAIDKKIGRIDE
+226 KLLLAIEKKIGKIE
-241 LLNILKPWEKDERK
+241 NLLGMLDKEGLSESERK
-255 VKKLDQNDAETTR
+255 VKKLDQNDAEKAALEAIK
-268 PGVITDADVS
+268 VYCADYKVNYYEVANDE
-278 GIKDCLNM
+278 IAEFYEDLVEKKKDLLECI
-286 FDDILAGGGIS
+286 DDI
-297 QNVAENT
+297 N
-304 DKDGEFKDYPFVM
+304 
-317 TVTVGNTGITAKMYY
+317 
-332 KEVNTVTETE
+332 
-342 IDDGEEETEVSTTLS
+342 
-357 GVMVFGDQKFDVT
+357 
-370 GKKEIETEGNEKETS
+370 
-385 IEFTTKSQTNPD
+385 NPD
-397 NYVKIKQSVEVENGA
+397 GDDSYGEILSDLLEIVKEELFE
-412 QEVEYEYEIYENGE
+412 QE
-426 KAREFKLEVEDENGK
+426 D
-441 TEVSFKMEIE
+441 
-451 NVPEETE
+451 
-458 YKIIKGDVDG
+458 
-468 KFKIKY
+468 
-474 EKGKE
+474 
-479 KGFITV
+479 
-485 EAVEGGYKLTY
+485 
-496 NNGYS
+496 
-501 EVI
+501 

>member
-21 RIRKDV
+21 RIKKDV

-67 IAKTSKPGKSGKTP
+67 IAKTSKPDKPPKTP

-124 QENLVGKNIDE
+124 KENLVGKNIDE

-164 TGKRIDEKQRHALEV
+164 TGKRIDEKQRHALDV
-179 VNNLFKNKNKDVS
+179 VNNLFQNKNKDVS
-192 AMILSDKEIDAI
+192 AMILSDNEIDAI

-209 NNNVGE
+209 NNNVGD
-215 YEMQMIEEFKA
+215 YEKQMVEEFKA

-255 VKKLDQNDAETTR
+255 VKNLDQNDAEKAALEAIK
-268 PGVITDADVS
+268 VYCADYKVNYYEVANDE
-278 GIKDCLNM
+278 IAEFYKDLVEKKKDLQECI
-286 FDDILAGGGIS
+286 DDI
-297 QNVAENT
+297 N
-304 DKDGEFKDYPFVM
+304 
-317 TVTVGNTGITAKMYY
+317 
-332 KEVNTVTETE
+332 
-342 IDDGEEETEVSTTLS
+342 
-357 GVMVFGDQKFDVT
+357 
-370 GKKEIETEGNEKETS
+370 
-385 IEFTTKSQTNPD
+385 NPD
-397 NYVKIKQSVEVENGA
+397 GDDSYGEILSDLLEIVKEELFE
-412 QEVEYEYEIYENGE
+412 QE
-426 KAREFKLEVEDENGK
+426 D
-441 TEVSFKMEIE
+441 
-451 NVPEETE
+451 
-458 YKIIKGDVDG
+458 
-468 KFKIKY
+468 
-474 EKGKE
+474 
-479 KGFITV
+479 
-485 EAVEGGYKLTY
+485 
-496 NNGYS
+496 
-501 EVI
+501 

>member
-67 IAKTSKPGKSGKTP
+67 IAKTSKPDKSGKTP

-149 VKDKGK
+149 VKDKGN

-164 TGKRIDEKQRHALEV
+164 TGKRIDEKQRHAVDV
-179 VNNLFKNKNKDVS
+179 VNNLFQNKNKDVS
-192 AMILSDKEIDAI
+192 AMILSDNEIDAI

-215 YEMQMIEEFKA
+215 YEKQMVEEFKA

-255 VKKLDQNDAETTR
+255 VKKLDQNDAEKAALEAIK
-268 PGVITDADVS
+268 VYCADYKVNYYEVANDE
-278 GIKDCLNM
+278 IAEFYEDLVEKKKDLQECI
-286 FDDILAGGGIS
+286 DDI
-297 QNVAENT
+297 N
-304 DKDGEFKDYPFVM
+304 
-317 TVTVGNTGITAKMYY
+317 
-332 KEVNTVTETE
+332 
-342 IDDGEEETEVSTTLS
+342 
-357 GVMVFGDQKFDVT
+357 
-370 GKKEIETEGNEKETS
+370 
-385 IEFTTKSQTNPD
+385 NPD
-397 NYVKIKQSVEVENGA
+397 GDDSYGEILSDLLEIVKEELFE
-412 QEVEYEYEIYENGE
+412 QE
-426 KAREFKLEVEDENGK
+426 D
-441 TEVSFKMEIE
+441 
-451 NVPEETE
+451 
-458 YKIIKGDVDG
+458 
-468 KFKIKY
+468 
-474 EKGKE
+474 
-479 KGFITV
+479 
-485 EAVEGGYKLTY
+485 
-496 NNGYS
+496 
-501 EVI
+501 

>member
-67 IAKTSKPGKSGKTP
+67 IAKTSKSDKPPKTP

-149 VKDKGK
+149 VKDKGN

-179 VNNLFKNKNKDVS
+179 VNNLFQNKNKDVS
-192 AMILSDKEIDAI
+192 AMILSDNEIDAI

-215 YEMQMIEEFKA
+215 YEKQMVEEFKT
-226 KLLLAIDKKIGRIDE
+226 KLLLAIDKKTGDIDE
-241 LLNILKPWEKDERK
+241 LLNTLKPWEKDERK
-255 VKKLDQNDAETTR
+255 VKTLDQNDAEKAALEAIK
-268 PGVITDADVS
+268 VYCADYKVNYYEVANDE
-278 GIKDCLNM
+278 IAEFYEDLVEKKKDLQECI
-286 FDDILAGGGIS
+286 DDI
-297 QNVAENT
+297 N
-304 DKDGEFKDYPFVM
+304 
-317 TVTVGNTGITAKMYY
+317 
-332 KEVNTVTETE
+332 
-342 IDDGEEETEVSTTLS
+342 
-357 GVMVFGDQKFDVT
+357 
-370 GKKEIETEGNEKETS
+370 
-385 IEFTTKSQTNPD
+385 NPD
-397 NYVKIKQSVEVENGA
+397 GDDSYGEILSDLLEIVKEELFE
-412 QEVEYEYEIYENGE
+412 QE
-426 KAREFKLEVEDENGK
+426 D
-441 TEVSFKMEIE
+441 
-451 NVPEETE
+451 
-458 YKIIKGDVDG
+458 
-468 KFKIKY
+468 
-474 EKGKE
+474 
-479 KGFITV
+479 
-485 EAVEGGYKLTY
+485 
-496 NNGYS
+496 
-501 EVI
+501 

>member
-67 IAKTSKPGKSGKTP
+67 IAKTSKPK
-81 GVSYASDY
+81 SYASDY

-179 VNNLFKNKNKDVS
+179 VNKLFQNKNKDVS
-192 AMILSDKEIDAI
+192 AMILSDNDIDAI
-204 EDYYD
+204 EDWYD
-209 NNNVGE
+209 TDNVGD
-215 YEMQMIEEFKA
+215 YEKQMIDDFK
-226 KLLLAIDKKIGRIDE
+226 KRLLDAINTKIGRIEEIKALLDE
-241 LLNILKPWEKDERK
+241 LDKNRRVKD
-255 VKKLDQNDAETTR
+255 LDNDAEKSLYEK
-268 PGVITDADVS
+268 IQLYCADYKLNWNEVK
-278 GIKDCLNM
+278 KD
-286 FDDILAGGGIS
+286 
-297 QNVAENT
+297 
-304 DKDGEFKDYPFVM
+304 
-317 TVTVGNTGITAKMYY
+317 
-332 KEVNTVTETE
+332 
-342 IDDGEEETEVSTTLS
+342 
-357 GVMVFGDQKFDVT
+357 
-370 GKKEIETEGNEKETS
+370 
-385 IEFTTKSQTNPD
+385 
-397 NYVKIKQSVEVENGA
+397 KIKEF
-412 QEVEYEYEIYENGE
+412 YKDIDE
-426 KAREFKLEVEDENGK
+426 KREKLEDCIEDI
-441 TEVSFKMEIE
+441 EISDGDDSYGE
-451 NVPEETE
+451 ILSDLLEIVKEELFE
-458 YKIIKGDVDG
+458 QED
-468 KFKIKY
+468 
-474 EKGKE
+474 
-479 KGFITV
+479 
-485 EAVEGGYKLTY
+485 
-496 NNGYS
+496 
-501 EVI
+501 

>member
-21 RIRKDV
+21 RIKKDV

-67 IAKTSKPGKSGKTP
+67 IAKTSKPK
-81 GVSYASDY
+81 SYASDY

-179 VNNLFKNKNKDVS
+179 VNNLFQNKSKDVS
-192 AMILSDKEIDAI
+192 AMILSDNEIDAI

-209 NNNVGE
+209 NNNVGQ
-215 YEMQMIEEFKA
+215 YEIDMIKEFKD
-226 KLLLAIDKKIGRIDE
+226 KLLRAIDKKIGDIDE
-241 LLNILKPWEKDERK
+241 LLNNILKPWEKDERK
-255 VKKLDQNDAETTR
+255 VKKLDQNDAEKAALEAIK
-268 PGVITDADVS
+268 VYCADYKVNYYEVANDE
-278 GIKDCLNM
+278 IAEFCDDLDDKRKDLLKCI
-286 FDDILAGGGIS
+286 DDI
-297 QNVAENT
+297 N
-304 DKDGEFKDYPFVM
+304 
-317 TVTVGNTGITAKMYY
+317 
-332 KEVNTVTETE
+332 
-342 IDDGEEETEVSTTLS
+342 
-357 GVMVFGDQKFDVT
+357 
-370 GKKEIETEGNEKETS
+370 
-385 IEFTTKSQTNPD
+385 NPD
-397 NYVKIKQSVEVENGA
+397 GDDSYGEILSDLLEIVKEELFE
-412 QEVEYEYEIYENGE
+412 QE
-426 KAREFKLEVEDENGK
+426 D
-441 TEVSFKMEIE
+441 
-451 NVPEETE
+451 
-458 YKIIKGDVDG
+458 
-468 KFKIKY
+468 
-474 EKGKE
+474 
-479 KGFITV
+479 
-485 EAVEGGYKLTY
+485 
-496 NNGYS
+496 
-501 EVI
+501 

>member
-21 RIRKDV
+21 RIKKDV

-67 IAKTSKPGKSGKTP
+67 IAKTSKPDKPGKTP

-179 VNNLFKNKNKDVS
+179 VNNLFQNKNKDVS
-192 AMILSDKEIDAI
+192 AMILSDNDIDAI

-215 YEMQMIEEFKA
+215 YEKQMVDEFKA
-226 KLLLAIDKKIGRIDE
+226 KLLLAIEKKIGKIE
-241 LLNILKPWEKDERK
+241 NLLGMLDKEGLSESERK
-255 VKKLDQNDAETTR
+255 VKKLDQNDAEKAALEAIK
-268 PGVITDADVS
+268 VYCADYKVNYHEVANDE
-278 GIKDCLNM
+278 IAEFYEDLDDKRKDLLECI
-286 FDDILAGGGIS
+286 DDIKNS
-297 QNVAENT
+297 
-304 DKDGEFKDYPFVM
+304 DGDDSYGKILSDLLEIV
-317 TVTVGNTGITAKMYY
+317 
-332 KEVNTVTETE
+332 KEELFE
-342 IDDGEEETEVSTTLS
+342 
-357 GVMVFGDQKFDVT
+357 
-370 GKKEIETEGNEKETS
+370 
-385 IEFTTKSQTNPD
+385 
-397 NYVKIKQSVEVENGA
+397 
-412 QEVEYEYEIYENGE
+412 QE
-426 KAREFKLEVEDENGK
+426 D
-441 TEVSFKMEIE
+441 
-451 NVPEETE
+451 
-458 YKIIKGDVDG
+458 
-468 KFKIKY
+468 
-474 EKGKE
+474 
-479 KGFITV
+479 
-485 EAVEGGYKLTY
+485 
-496 NNGYS
+496 
-501 EVI
+501 

>member
-179 VNNLFKNKNKDVS
+179 VNNLFQNKNKDVS
-192 AMILSDKEIDAI
+192 AMILSDNDIDAI

-215 YEMQMIEEFKA
+215 YEKQMVEEFKA
-226 KLLLAIDKKIGRIDE
+226 KLLLAIDKKIGDINKLCE
-241 LLNILKPWEKDERK
+241 MLNNAGLSESERK
-255 VKKLDQNDAETTR
+255 VKNLDQNDAEKAALEAIK
-268 PGVITDADVS
+268 VYCADYKV
-278 GIKDCLNM
+278 NYHE
-286 FDDILAGGGIS
+286 
-297 QNVAENT
+297 VANDEIAEFCEDLV
-304 DKDGEFKDYPFVM
+304 DKR
-317 TVTVGNTGITAKMYY
+317 
-332 KEVNTVTETE
+332 KELLKC
-342 IDDGEEETEVSTTLS
+342 ID
-357 GVMVFGDQKFDVT
+357 
-370 GKKEIETEGNEKETS
+370 
-385 IEFTTKSQTNPD
+385 
-397 NYVKIKQSVEVENGA
+397 KIKNSDDDDSYGEILSDLLEIVKEELFE
-412 QEVEYEYEIYENGE
+412 QE
-426 KAREFKLEVEDENGK
+426 D
-441 TEVSFKMEIE
+441 
-451 NVPEETE
+451 
-458 YKIIKGDVDG
+458 
-468 KFKIKY
+468 
-474 EKGKE
+474 
-479 KGFITV
+479 
-485 EAVEGGYKLTY
+485 
-496 NNGYS
+496 
-501 EVI
+501 

>member
-89 VVFIDVNPSVRL
+89 VVFIVVNPSVRL

-179 VNNLFKNKNKDVS
+179 VNNLFQNKNKDVS

-215 YEMQMIEEFKA
+215 YEKQMVEEFKA
-226 KLLLAIDKKIGRIDE
+226 KLLLAIDKKIGDIDKLCE
-241 LLNILKPWEKDERK
+241 MLNNAGLSESERK
-255 VKKLDQNDAETTR
+255 VKNLNQNGAEKAALEAIK
-268 PGVITDADVS
+268 VYCADYKVNYHEVANDE
-278 GIKDCLNM
+278 IAEFYDDLVDKKKDLLECI
-286 FDDILAGGGIS
+286 DDI
-297 QNVAENT
+297 
-304 DKDGEFKDYPFVM
+304 K
-317 TVTVGNTGITAKMYY
+317 
-332 KEVNTVTETE
+332 
-342 IDDGEEETEVSTTLS
+342 
-357 GVMVFGDQKFDVT
+357 
-370 GKKEIETEGNEKETS
+370 
-385 IEFTTKSQTNPD
+385 NPD
-397 NYVKIKQSVEVENGA
+397 GDDSYGEILSDLLEIVKEELFE
-412 QEVEYEYEIYENGE
+412 QE
-426 KAREFKLEVEDENGK
+426 D
-441 TEVSFKMEIE
+441 
-451 NVPEETE
+451 
-458 YKIIKGDVDG
+458 
-468 KFKIKY
+468 
-474 EKGKE
+474 
-479 KGFITV
+479 
-485 EAVEGGYKLTY
+485 
-496 NNGYS
+496 
-501 EVI
+501 

>member
-124 QENLVGKNIDE
+124 QENLIGKNIDE

-149 VKDKGK
+149 VKDKGE

-179 VNNLFKNKNKDVS
+179 VNNLFQNKNKDVS
-192 AMILSDKEIDAI
+192 AMILSDNEIDAI

-215 YEMQMIEEFKA
+215 YEKQMIEEFKA
-226 KLLLAIDKKIGRIDE
+226 KLLLAIDKKIGDIDE

-255 VKKLDQNDAETTR
+255 VKTLDQNDAEKAALEAIK
-268 PGVITDADVS
+268 VYCADYKVNYYEVANDE
-278 GIKDCLNM
+278 IAEFYEDLVEKKKDLQECI
-286 FDDILAGGGIS
+286 DDI
-297 QNVAENT
+297 N
-304 DKDGEFKDYPFVM
+304 
-317 TVTVGNTGITAKMYY
+317 
-332 KEVNTVTETE
+332 
-342 IDDGEEETEVSTTLS
+342 
-357 GVMVFGDQKFDVT
+357 
-370 GKKEIETEGNEKETS
+370 
-385 IEFTTKSQTNPD
+385 NPD
-397 NYVKIKQSVEVENGA
+397 GDDSYGEILSDLLEIVKEELFE
-412 QEVEYEYEIYENGE
+412 QE
-426 KAREFKLEVEDENGK
+426 D
-441 TEVSFKMEIE
+441 
-451 NVPEETE
+451 
-458 YKIIKGDVDG
+458 
-468 KFKIKY
+468 
-474 EKGKE
+474 
-479 KGFITV
+479 
-485 EAVEGGYKLTY
+485 
-496 NNGYS
+496 
-501 EVI
+501 

>member
-67 IAKTSKPGKSGKTP
+67 IAKTSKPK
-81 GVSYASDY
+81 SYASDY

-179 VNNLFKNKNKDVS
+179 VNKLFQNKNKDVS
-192 AMILSDKEIDAI
+192 AMILSDNDIDAI

-215 YEMQMIEEFKA
+215 YEKQMVEEFKA

-255 VKKLDQNDAETTR
+255 VKNLDQNDEEKAALEAIKVYCADYKVNYHEVANDEIAEFCEDL
-268 PGVITDADVS
+268 VEKK
-278 GIKDCLNM
+278 KDLLECI
-286 FDDILAGGGIS
+286 DDI
-297 QNVAENT
+297 
-304 DKDGEFKDYPFVM
+304 K
-317 TVTVGNTGITAKMYY
+317 
-332 KEVNTVTETE
+332 
-342 IDDGEEETEVSTTLS
+342 
-357 GVMVFGDQKFDVT
+357 
-370 GKKEIETEGNEKETS
+370 
-385 IEFTTKSQTNPD
+385 NPD
-397 NYVKIKQSVEVENGA
+397 GDDSYGEILSDLLEIVKEELFE
-412 QEVEYEYEIYENGE
+412 QE
-426 KAREFKLEVEDENGK
+426 D
-441 TEVSFKMEIE
+441 
-451 NVPEETE
+451 
-458 YKIIKGDVDG
+458 
-468 KFKIKY
+468 
-474 EKGKE
+474 
-479 KGFITV
+479 
-485 EAVEGGYKLTY
+485 
-496 NNGYS
+496 
-501 EVI
+501 

>member
-67 IAKTSKPGKSGKTP
+67 IAKTSKPGKSPKTP

-215 YEMQMIEEFKA
+215 YEKQMIDEFKA
-226 KLLLAIDKKIGRIDE
+226 KLLLAIEKKIGKIE
-241 LLNILKPWEKDERK
+241 NLLGMLDKEGLSESERK
-255 VKKLDQNDAETTR
+255 VKKLDQNDAEKAALEAIK
-268 PGVITDADVS
+268 VYCADYKVNYHEVANDE
-278 GIKDCLNM
+278 IAEFYEDLLDKKKDLLECI
-286 FDDILAGGGIS
+286 DDI
-297 QNVAENT
+297 
-304 DKDGEFKDYPFVM
+304 K
-317 TVTVGNTGITAKMYY
+317 
-332 KEVNTVTETE
+332 
-342 IDDGEEETEVSTTLS
+342 
-357 GVMVFGDQKFDVT
+357 
-370 GKKEIETEGNEKETS
+370 
-385 IEFTTKSQTNPD
+385 NPD
-397 NYVKIKQSVEVENGA
+397 GDDSYGEILSDLLEIVKEELFE
-412 QEVEYEYEIYENGE
+412 QE
-426 KAREFKLEVEDENGK
+426 D
-441 TEVSFKMEIE
+441 
-451 NVPEETE
+451 
-458 YKIIKGDVDG
+458 
-468 KFKIKY
+468 
-474 EKGKE
+474 
-479 KGFITV
+479 
-485 EAVEGGYKLTY
+485 
-496 NNGYS
+496 
-501 EVI
+501 